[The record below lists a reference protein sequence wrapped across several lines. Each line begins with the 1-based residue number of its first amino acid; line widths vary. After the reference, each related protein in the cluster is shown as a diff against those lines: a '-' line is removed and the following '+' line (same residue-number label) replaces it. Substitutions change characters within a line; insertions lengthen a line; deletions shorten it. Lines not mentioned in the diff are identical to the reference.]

1 MNSSWKNIL
10 LSKYSLL
17 LLSVVLFITSFLVSR
32 LYTNRSSIVREVK
45 EAENYVI
52 AQEKQ
57 FARFTEDT
65 VLIRQLVQRKESF
78 SDFRE
83 LARRSYGTF
92 VYTAN
97 DFGNVYMKF
106 WSDQLAVPPPEIF
119 ADEDGDSFHELANGF
134 YVASKKTMTV
144 PGVSDKVIVIA
155 LIPIRTQYFIETDYL
170 PNEFVYSET
179 AEKRVAIAKV
189 PTQKP
194 VKGLSGEVLF
204 YLQKKTDRC
213 CRL

>member
-106 WSDQLAVPPPEIF
+106 WSDQLAVPPPRNF
-119 ADEDGDSFHELANGF
+119 CGRGW
-134 YVASKKTMTV
+134 
-144 PGVSDKVIVIA
+144 
-155 LIPIRTQYFIETDYL
+155 
-170 PNEFVYSET
+170 
-179 AEKRVAIAKV
+179 
-189 PTQKP
+189 
-194 VKGLSGEVLF
+194 
-204 YLQKKTDRC
+204 
-213 CRL
+213 